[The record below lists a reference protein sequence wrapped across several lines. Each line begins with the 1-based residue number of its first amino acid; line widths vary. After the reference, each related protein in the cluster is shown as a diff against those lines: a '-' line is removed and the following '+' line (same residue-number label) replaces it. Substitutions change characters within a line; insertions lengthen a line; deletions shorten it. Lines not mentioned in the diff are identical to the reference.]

1 MKNYGLM
8 MNILVQAPFQVSD
21 ELQGLIEEKVGKL
34 PTFFER
40 IHTATVFLK
49 EEENRRQTSNGK
61 TLEIR
66 LEVPGHS
73 LYADASADSYER
85 ALADAYDKMRRQ
97 IKKYKQQMA
106 GH

>member
-1 MKNYGLM
+1 
-8 MNILVQAPFQVSD
+8 MNIQVQAPFQVNE

-34 PTFFER
+34 QTFFER

-49 EEENRRQTSNGK
+49 EEENRHQIANGK

-66 LEVPGHS
+66 LEVPGNS
-73 LYADASADSYER
+73 LYADASAESFEK
-85 ALADAYDKMRRQ
+85 ALADAYDKIRRQ

>member
-1 MKNYGLM
+1 
-8 MNILVQAPFQVSD
+8 MNIQVQAPFQVSD

-40 IHTATVFLK
+40 IHTATIFLR
-49 EEENRRQTSNGK
+49 EEENRRNISNGK
-61 TLEIR
+61 TVEIR

-73 LYADASADSYER
+73 LYADASADSFEK
-85 ALADAYDKMRRQ
+85 ALAEAYDKVRRQ
-97 IKKYKQQMA
+97 IKKYKPQMA